1 MSFNR
6 PNPLRANGWLTAP
19 SVPSSTVAQAN
30 TFNFAVE
37 VYILTA
43 ETGTAITIV
52 DQYGT
57 SKTFTVTVAVGQC
70 FRLDPGCTIAITYT
84 GAPTWAWYGL

>member
-6 PNPLRANGWLTAP
+6 PDPLRANGWLTAP
-19 SVPSSTVAQAN
+19 SVPASTVAQAN
-30 TFNFAVE
+30 TFNFTVE

-43 ETGTAITIV
+43 GTGTAI
-52 DQYGT
+52 
-57 SKTFTVTVAVGQC
+57 GQR